1 MEKKVA
7 KNNQSNTVKES
18 YKAEIERLK
27 LFNAR
32 WNNFVSSIVKKYPTD
47 ETRKLN
53 FVSEMITEI
62 LSSTDNPDYS
72 LTQKI
77 EEIYKIIDDG
87 KEIKFDKKR
96 SLFDESESGFN
107 MEEVLNPGK
116 LDLMSLCKELGA
128 TD

>member
-7 KNNQSNTVKES
+7 KNNQSNTAKES

>member
-1 MEKKVA
+1 M
-7 KNNQSNTVKES
+7 KNNQTTTEKES

-32 WNNFVSSIVKKYPTD
+32 WNYFVSSIVKKYPTD

-62 LSSTDNPDYS
+62 LSSTDNSDYS
-72 LTQKI
+72 MVEKI

>member
-1 MEKKVA
+1 MEKKVV

-72 LTQKI
+72 VTQKI

-107 MEEVLNPGK
+107 MEDVLNPGK